1 MQKVERINT
10 IMRYINNRA
19 HFTIAEIMNE
29 FQISRSTVIR
39 DLREIEQIGLPL
51 IAEVGRSGGYS
62 VMNNAILPPIRFTDN
77 EIKALVVAFMATR
90 NQQLPFLRSR
100 QSLAEK
106 LLGLISANQQD
117 DLVVLNQLLF
127 FEGTNPNNPD
137 LLDLSDLPQPM
148 LEQLIEFSLYEEHL
162 EIYINGTK
170 YLICPLRL
178 YNEKS
183 IWWLEYYDFQQKVK
197 KLDAVDEIESIQAVQ
212 SAKNKRLPSK
222 KQILKQLAKEAK
234 EENLHLELGA
244 KAISQF
250 KKYHPLKFS
259 LAYTNP
265 YQTSAILKTQID
277 TKNEA
282 ELCELVHWLLFLG
295 EELMIR
301 KMPPSLQNAYQERV
315 RQIASF

>member
-19 HFTIAEIMNE
+19 HFTIAEIMEE
-29 FQISRSTVIR
+29 FQISRSTAIR

-51 IAEVGRSGGYS
+51 VAEVGRSGGYS
-62 VMNNAILPPIRFTDN
+62 VMNNSILPPIRFTDN

-106 LLGLISANQQD
+106 LLGLISKNQQD

-137 LLDLSDLPQPM
+137 LLDLSDLPQPI
-148 LEQLIEFSLYEEHL
+148 LEELIQLSLYEEHL
-162 EIYINGTK
+162 EIWLNGVSH
-170 YLICPLRL
+170 LICPLRL

-183 IWWLEYYDFQQKVK
+183 VWWLEYYDFHHETK
-197 KLDAVDEIESIQAVQ
+197 KMQTVDEIESVNPVQ
-212 SAKNKRLPSK
+212 SYKNKKWPSK
-222 KQILKQLAKEAK
+222 KKILAQLAKKARQ
-234 EENLHLELGA
+234 ENLHLELGA

-259 LAYTNP
+259 LSYMDP
-265 YQTSAILKTQID
+265 YQTSAVLKTEID
-277 TKNEA
+277 THDEA
-282 ELCELVHWLLFLG
+282 ELRELVHWLFFLG
-295 EELMIR
+295 EELTIR
-301 KMPPSLQNAYQERV
+301 KMPAELLNVYRKRARE
-315 RQIASF
+315 IASF